1 MMKILLIGSGGR
13 EHTIATTLIKYQN
26 VHLFALPGNP
36 GISRIAQIVALNAK
50 NHQEISNF
58 CLDNSIDLVVIGP
71 EQPIADGLSD
81 VLRSDG
87 INVFAP
93 SRSAAQ
99 LETSKLFAKQFMEKY
114 NIPTARFRAFD
125 KSQKQAASD
134 YILNSDLPVVIKA
147 DGLAAGKGV
156 IVATTTGEALQ
167 AIEEMFGGSF
177 GSAGEKIVVEEF
189 MQGEEASIFAITD
202 GSNFV
207 TLAPAQD
214 HKRILDGDKG
224 KNTGGMGAYCPAPIV
239 TPEVL
244 EKVKSQIIEPTL
256 KGMIEEGHPY
266 VGCLYVGLMINEG
279 NPKVVEYNCR
289 FGDPETQA
297 VLSVFDGDFAELLF
311 SAAKGELN
319 ASAIREI
326 SRGYATC
333 VVLASKGYPDKYETG
348 FEITGLDEITDNVI
362 VYHAGTKEIDGK
374 IHTNGGRV
382 LGVTALGASLKESQ
396 TNAYKAVDII
406 HFENKY
412 FRRDIAAKGIKY
424 SS

>member
-1 MMKILLIGSGGR
+1 MDILLIGSGGR
-13 EHTIATTLIKYQN
+13 EHAIASALIKSKN

-36 GISRIAQIVALNAK
+36 GIAKIAQIVPLNIK
-50 NHQEISNF
+50 NHQDVSDF
-58 CLDNSIDLVVIGP
+58 CAKNSIDLVVIGP

-81 VLRSDG
+81 SLRSAG

-99 LETSKLFAKQFMEKY
+99 LETSKLFAKQFMQKY
-114 NIPTARFRAFD
+114 GIPTARFCAFD
-125 KSQKQAASD
+125 KSQKQDALD
-134 YILNSDLPVVIKA
+134 YIRKGEFPVVIKA

-156 IVATTTGEALQ
+156 VVATTSDEAIQ
-167 AIEEMFGGSF
+167 AIEEMFSGSF

-202 GSNFV
+202 GKNFV

-244 EKVKSQIIEPTL
+244 DKVNTQIIEPTL
-256 KGMIEEGHPY
+256 QGMIAEGLPY
-266 VGCLYVGLMINEG
+266 IGCLYVGLMINNG

-297 VLSVFDGDFAELLF
+297 VLSVFVGDFAELLL
-311 SAAKGELN
+311 SAAKGNLN
-319 ASAIREI
+319 VSAIRNI
-326 SRGYATC
+326 NQGFATC

-348 FEITGLDEITDNVI
+348 FEITGLNNISDNVI

-374 IHTNGGRV
+374 IFTNGGRV
-382 LGVTALGASLKESQ
+382 LGVTSLGATLKESQ
-396 TNAYKAVDII
+396 ENAYKAVSKI
-406 HFENKY
+406 HFQNMY
-412 FRRDIAAKGIKY
+412 YRSDIAAKGIKN
-424 SS
+424 SN